1 MTKYNSSNSIKL
13 ENVKIN
19 DNFWSRYVNLVKNT
33 VIPYQWDALNDNIPD
48 AEKSHAIENFR
59 IAAGEH
65 QGDFYGMVFQDSD
78 VAKWLE
84 AVAYCIKNNPDPEL
98 ERKADW
104 VIDLIEKAQ
113 QPDGYLNTYYTIKEP
128 DKRWT
133 NLAEGHELYC
143 AGHMIEAAVA
153 YFNATG
159 KRKLLDVVCRFADY
173 ICSVFGPEPGKIHG
187 YPGHQEIE
195 LALVKLYR
203 VTGNKKYLD
212 LAKYF
217 INERGR
223 EPYYFDIE
231 YEKRGRT
238 EIFPGLR
245 KYGRK
250 YYQAHLPVYEQDSAE
265 GHAVRALYM
274 LCGMAD
280 IAYETDDKALFDA
293 CKRLWNNI
301 VYKRMYITGAVG
313 SSPHGESFTFDYDLP
328 NDTAYA
334 ETCASIALIFF
345 AHRMLKLE
353 RKSEYADVM
362 ERALY
367 NTVIAAIALDGKSFF
382 YVNPLEVNP
391 EACEKDFGKQ
401 HVKPTRQ
408 KWFRT
413 ACCPP
418 NIARLLAS
426 LNQYIYS
433 VEDNTI
439 FIDLYIGSHINAEID
454 GQKVEISHKTDYP
467 WNGNMEFRISTQI
480 PKEFTLA
487 FRVPGW
493 SKGMNI
499 KVNGQSIDVEAD
511 NGYAYITRE
520 WNSGD
525 VIELSVD
532 MPVMKI
538 KANPLVRE
546 NIGKIAVQRGPLVYC
561 LEEAD
566 NGKNLHLLS
575 LPSDSTFQVIYEK
588 DLLGGIYTIIADGQ
602 RLDDRGWNN
611 SLYRADI
618 KENKIPVKLKFIPYF
633 AWANR
638 NVGEMTVWVREG

>member
-1 MTKYNSSNSIKL
+1 MVKDNPSNSIKL
-13 ENVKIN
+13 RNVKIN
-19 DNFWSRYVNLVKNT
+19 DNFWGRYVNLIKNT
-33 VIPYQWDALNDNIPD
+33 IIPYQWDALNDNIPD

-65 QGDFYGMVFQDSD
+65 QGEFYGMVFQDSD

-84 AVAYCIKNNPDPEL
+84 AVAYSIKNSPDPEL

-104 VIDLIEKAQ
+104 VIDIIEKAQ

-128 DKRWT
+128 DNRWT

-159 KRKLLDVVCRFADY
+159 KKKLLDVVCKFADY

-245 KYGRK
+245 NFGRK
-250 YYQAHLPVYEQDSAE
+250 YWQAHLPVHQQDSAE

-274 LCGMAD
+274 LSGMAD
-280 IAYETDDKALFDA
+280 IAYETADEIMFNT

-301 VYKRMYITGAVG
+301 VYKRMYITGAIG

-328 NDTAYA
+328 NDTVYA

-353 RKSEYADVM
+353 RNSEYADVM

-367 NTVIAAIALDGKSFF
+367 NTVIAAMALDGKSFF

-391 EACEKDFGKQ
+391 EACEKDFGKH

-408 KWFRT
+408 KWFST

-426 LNQYIYS
+426 LEQYIYS
-433 VEDNTI
+433 IKGNVI
-439 FIDLYIGSHINAEID
+439 FIDLYIGSHIYTEID
-454 GQKVEISHKTDYP
+454 GQKVEISHQTDYP
-467 WNGNMEFRISTQI
+467 WSGDMEFRINTQA

-487 FRVPGW
+487 FRIPGW
-493 SKGMNI
+493 SKGMDI
-499 KVNGQSIDVEAD
+499 RVNGKLIDVEPY

-520 WNSGD
+520 WGNGD
-525 VIELSVD
+525 IIKLSLE
-532 MPVMKI
+532 MPVMKV

-546 NIGKIAVQRGPLVYC
+546 NISKIAIQRGPLVYC

-566 NGKNLHLLS
+566 NGNNLHQLFLS
-575 LPSDSTFQVIYEK
+575 SNSEFQVIHDK
-588 DLLGGIYTIIADGQ
+588 DLLGGINTIIAEGQ
-602 RLDDRGWNN
+602 RLDDQGWND

-618 KENKIPVKLKFIPYF
+618 KENRIPVKLKFIPYF

-638 NVGEMTVWVREG
+638 SLGEMTVWVREG